1 MGGSQEDEESTPLF
15 KAAGLDDPDIA
26 KTLLS
31 AQAGGNGLKG
41 WPQNAQY
48 V

>member
-1 MGGSQEDEESTPLF
+1 MGGAQPWVAVLKEDDESTPLF

-31 AQAGGNGLKG
+31 AQAG
-41 WPQNAQY
+41 AMA
-48 V
+48 